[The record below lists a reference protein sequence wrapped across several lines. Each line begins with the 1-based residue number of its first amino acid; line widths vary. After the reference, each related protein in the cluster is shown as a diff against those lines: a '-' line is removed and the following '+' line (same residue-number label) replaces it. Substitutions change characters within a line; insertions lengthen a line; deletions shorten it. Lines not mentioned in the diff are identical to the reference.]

1 MIDLLDN
8 AEIGS
13 IGEQVACEFLVKRGF
28 TIVSRNQRN
37 RYGEVDIVC
46 RKDGR
51 HHFVEVKSTASTGT
65 ISRETSFFRPEEH
78 VTREKLS
85 NMERSALAYLSENGI
100 DEDFQIDLVA
110 VVLNPET
117 KTAQVRYIENANTT

>member
-1 MIDLLDN
+1 MIESLDN

-13 IGEQVACEFLVKRGF
+13 TGEQVACEFLVKRGF
-28 TIVSRNQRN
+28 SIVSRNQRN

-46 RKDGR
+46 RKGGVY
-51 HHFVEVKSTASTGT
+51 HFVEVKSTASTGD

-85 NMERSALAYLSENGI
+85 NMERSALEYLSEKGI
-100 DEDFQIDLVA
+100 DPDFQIDLVA
-110 VVLNPET
+110 VVLNPESMS
-117 KTAQVRYIENANTT
+117 AQVRYIENVNTG

>member
-1 MIDLLDN
+1 MIDVLNN

-13 IGEQVACEFLVKRGF
+13 VGEQVACEFLMKRGF
-28 TIVSRNQRN
+28 TVVSRNQRN

-46 RKDGR
+46 RKDGK
-51 HHFVEVKSTASTGT
+51 HHFVEVKSTASIGD

-85 NMERSALAYLSENGI
+85 NMERSALAYLSEKGVN
-100 DEDFQIDLVA
+100 EDFQIDLVA

-117 KTAQVRYIENANTT
+117 KVAQVRYIENVNTT